1 MSLAVLIG
9 SLVVLALI
17 LAALALRLL
26 LRLPVLKHF
35 MLGCMAIIAVVLS
48 GTILLTAWDLYSYRT
63 LLRETPVA
71 TVSFMQQSPQKFRAS
86 VTIEGQTHDYE
97 LTGDQWQMDVRM
109 IKWRSAIARL
119 GVAPIF
125 RLDRL
130 SGRYHRIEDE
140 RDKPRSVYPLAE
152 SDVIDLWDWLRKS
165 ESLIKLADTQ
175 YGTATYLP
183 MVDGAVYL
191 VTISQF
197 GLVARPQNQQAREAI
212 DRWAS

>member
-1 MSLAVLIG
+1 MSLALLIG

-17 LAALALRLL
+17 LAAVALRFL

-35 MLGCMAIIAVVLS
+35 MLGCMALLTVALA

-63 LLRETPVA
+63 LMKETPVA
-71 TVSFMQQSPQKFRAS
+71 TVSFTRQNPQQFRAS
-86 VTIEGQTHDYE
+86 VTIDGKTHDYE
-97 LTGDQWQMDVRM
+97 LAGDQWQMDVRM
-109 IKWRSAIARL
+109 IKWNATIARL

-130 SGRYHRIEDE
+130 SGRYQRIEDE
-140 RDKPRSVYPLAE
+140 LDKPRSVYPLSE
-152 SDVIDLWDWLRKS
+152 SDAIDLWDWLRKS
-165 ESLIKLADTQ
+165 ESVVKLADTQ

-197 GLVARPQNQQAREAI
+197 GLVARPENQQARDAI
-212 DRWAS
+212 DRWPS